1 MNSSFI
7 LWVFIRVLFKVT
19 QYSSRPPFLGYSE
32 DSSQGPWSNFVTRQ
46 VLGGGA
52 GTVVPPAAFKTILKL
67 GYYHN
72 TFKINV
78 FSSAQYFTA

>member
-7 LWVFIRVLFKVT
+7 LWVFIRVLLKVR
-19 QYSSRPPFLGYSE
+19 QYSPRPPFLGYSE
-32 DSSQGPWSNFVTRQ
+32 DISQGPWSNFVTRQ
-46 VLGGGA
+46 VLGGQELLS
-52 GTVVPPAAFKTILKL
+52 PPAAFKTILKL